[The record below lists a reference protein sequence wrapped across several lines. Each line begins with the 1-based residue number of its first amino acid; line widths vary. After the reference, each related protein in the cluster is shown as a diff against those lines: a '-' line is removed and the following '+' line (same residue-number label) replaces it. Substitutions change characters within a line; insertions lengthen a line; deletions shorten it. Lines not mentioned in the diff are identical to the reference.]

1 MTRASNPWV
10 LAAIT
15 VALVAGGFIGWI
27 VTTISCSPNSCLP
40 NAIAIALLSGIVTA
54 IGVGVVA
61 VLAVRSL
68 GEWRTAAEQGTPMPE
83 PGCETGEDG

>member
-1 MTRASNPWV
+1 MTRSSNPWV
-10 LAAIT
+10 LAALV
-15 VALVAGGFIGWI
+15 VALLAGGFIGGI
-27 VTTISCSPNSCLP
+27 VTAISCSPNTCLP
-40 NAIAIALLSGIVTA
+40 NVVAIALLSGIVTA

-68 GEWRTAAEQGTPMPE
+68 GEWRTAGEQGTPLPE